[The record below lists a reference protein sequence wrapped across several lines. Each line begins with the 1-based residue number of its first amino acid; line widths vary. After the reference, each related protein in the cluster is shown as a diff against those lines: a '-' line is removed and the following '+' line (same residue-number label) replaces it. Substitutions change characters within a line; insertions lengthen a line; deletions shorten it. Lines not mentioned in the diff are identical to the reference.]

1 MHQSRFKI
9 KVLDNNK
16 VRIREHPY
24 RSSKNIRRLFLATM
38 KVYEEYKEEVPLKY
52 KKDFLFHMA
61 DMSFRAGNLP
71 LGWRFFFES
80 FSLEVVKNPRNL
92 LTLLKRGFR
101 IDRYM
106 DYLREGI

>member
-1 MHQSRFKI
+1 
-9 KVLDNNK
+9 
-16 VRIREHPY
+16 
-24 RSSKNIRRLFLATM
+24 M

-80 FSLEVVKNPRNL
+80 FSLEAVKNPRNL